1 MKIAAHTDVK
11 MRPNLPY
18 PNAASRQERLHKVLD
33 LALTAAIG
41 AAIAACLTFL
51 IVLA

>member
-1 MKIAAHTDVK
+1 MKIAAHTNVK
-11 MRPNLPY
+11 MHSGLPY
-18 PNAASRQERLHKVLD
+18 PNAVSRQERIHKFLD

-41 AAIAACLTFL
+41 AAVAACLTFL

>member
-1 MKIAAHTDVK
+1 MKIAAHTDAK
-11 MRPNLPY
+11 MHPGLPY
-18 PNAASRQERLHKVLD
+18 PNAASRQERLHKLLD

-41 AAIAACLTFL
+41 AAVAACLTFL

>member
-1 MKIAAHTDVK
+1 MKIATQTTTK

-18 PNAASRQERLHKVLD
+18 PNAASRQERIHKFLD
-33 LALTAAIG
+33 RALTAAIG

-51 IVLA
+51 MILA